1 MLLSGV
7 CQPKVMNP
15 QLANFILARTP
26 EFIIN
31 PLKMSQTTYTLNTG
45 AKIPAVGLGTWQ
57 SPAGEVKTAVAH
69 ALKSGYRH
77 IDAAFVYGNEN
88 EVGEGL
94 KEAFDSGIKRED
106 VFVTSK
112 LWCTYH
118 RTPEKCLDEG
128 LKKLGLDYVDL
139 YLVHWP
145 AAVPM
150 NPNGNDPM
158 FPKHPDGS
166 RDLDTEWSHVQ
177 TWKEMEKL
185 LKTGKTKAIGVSN
198 YSVPYLKELLEKAEV
213 VPAANQIENHPYLP
227 QQEIADFCKEKGILI
242 EAYSP
247 LGSTGSPLFQEDGVK
262 EVAKK
267 HNVGPGTI
275 LISYQVNK
283 GHVVLPKSVT
293 PSRIEENLKI
303 VQLDSSDLEA
313 LEGIHKKKG
322 LTRYVYPQFGVKLGF
337 PDKES

>member
-1 MLLSGV
+1 M
-7 CQPKVMNP
+7 
-15 QLANFILARTP
+15 A
-26 EFIIN
+26 
-31 PLKMSQTTYTLNTG
+31 QTTYTLNTG

-57 SPAGEVKTAVAH
+57 SPAGEVKAAVAH

-145 AAVPM
+145 APVPM

-275 LISYQVNK
+275 LISYQVTK